1 VFGSNK
7 TKGPKKDSQMFD
19 YPGVADYDLMSLKF
33 NNRGLCIKNN
43 SNVFIGGR

>member
-7 TKGPKKDSQMFD
+7 TKGANDSQMFD
-19 YPGVADYDLMSLKF
+19 YPGVADYDLMSFKF

-43 SNVFIGGR
+43 SNVRIGGR